1 MYLAFKKSKKHDGRD
16 LQQYFSTFLFLEYDE
31 SNTEKKYM
39 YKYMYTAPMHL
50 LYMCYR

>member
-31 SNTEKKYM
+31 SNTC
-39 YKYMYTAPMHL
+39 L
-50 LYMCYR
+50 LYTSDAADE